1 MAAIKGRYLAYLLRI
16 WQVTD
21 AGKLVWRAS
30 LEDAHTGERQGFASL
45 DALVAFLWE
54 QMRKS
59 KRTGRLDQ
67 DDHS

>member
-54 QMRKS
+54 QMRKN
-59 KRTGRLDQ
+59 KRTDRLDQ
-67 DDHS
+67 DEDS